1 MLTAG
6 GINATNMNGIC
17 ETGCYQYA
25 SRRPQKVNHQ
35 GEIFSI
41 ELKKVNCGNIFVS
54 VDSWHLLGNNFA
66 WCVIMYR

>member
-6 GINATNMNGIC
+6 GIKATNMNGIC

-25 SRRPQKVNHQ
+25 SRRPQKVNHR

-41 ELKKVNCGNIFVS
+41 ELKKVNCGNIFLS
-54 VDSWHLLGNNFA
+54 VDL
-66 WCVIMYR
+66 